1 MEMMVIKFS
10 QDDLE
15 GMDMDY
21 TGVCMGCARLR
32 GGVEP
37 DAEGC
42 DCPGCH
48 QPKVMALAVAAM
60 SGRVVF
66 G

>member
-1 MEMMVIKFS
+1 MAIKFS
-10 QDDLE
+10 QEDLE

-21 TGVCMGCARLR
+21 TGVCLGCARLR

-37 DAEGC
+37 DAEGY
-42 DCPGCH
+42 DCSRCH
-48 QPKVMALAVAAM
+48 QPKVVALAVAAM
-60 SGRVVF
+60 DGRVVF